1 MRTLQI
7 LKSAVLVV
15 LLVLSS
21 CSSDDDNKSTPNPP
35 GSGPFVATV
44 DGTAF
49 PAANMSFTKAKY
61 VESTKMLQIIGQPT
75 GQTETIFFNLMPFG
89 TDFTFWQPGTYNFN
103 PANVASAGYLASAQ
117 YNKWNGSAY
126 EIWNVNYDLDP
137 TGQIVI
143 ESITDTHVKG
153 TFYFNAVRMNNDGT
167 YDSSNVVEIT
177 QGSFDLD
184 IERL

>member
-1 MRTLQI
+1 M
-7 LKSAVLVV
+7 
-15 LLVLSS
+15 LLVMTS
-21 CSSDDDNKSTPNPP
+21 CSSDDNNDNNNNPP

-49 PAANMSFTKAKY
+49 PTANLSFTKAKY
-61 VESTKMLQIIGQPT
+61 VEQTKMLQIIGQPT

-89 TDFTFWQPGTYNFN
+89 TDFTYWQPGTYNFN
-103 PANVASAGYLASAQ
+103 PANLATAGYLASAQ
-117 YNKWNGSAY
+117 YNKWNGTTY
-126 EIWNVNYDLDP
+126 DLWNVNYEIDP

-153 TFYFNAVRMNNDGT
+153 TFYFNAVRLNTDGS

>member
-1 MRTLQI
+1 MKTLQI
-7 LKSAVLVV
+7 LKSAVLVM
-15 LLVLSS
+15 LLVMTS
-21 CSSDDDNKSTPNPP
+21 CSSDDNNDNNNNPP

-49 PAANMSFTKAKY
+49 PTANLSFTKAKY
-61 VESTKMLQIIGQPT
+61 VEQTKMLQIIGQPT

-89 TDFTFWQPGTYNFN
+89 TDFTYWQPGTYNFN
-103 PANVASAGYLASAQ
+103 PANLATAGYLASAQ
-117 YNKWNGSAY
+117 YNKWNGTTY
-126 EIWNVNYDLDP
+126 DLWNVNYEIDP

-153 TFYFNAVRMNNDGT
+153 TFYFNAVRLNTDGS